1 MHCLYEENKELQQR
15 IDKLEEENKM
25 YAQLKDEYEDIINK
39 AIKYIEYDLEI
50 TEHLYDSGSYD
61 TNYIREELLE
71 ILKGS
76 DKE

>member
-39 AIKYIEYDLEI
+39 ATEWVNNHTYTYKLKNIEVYDWDNLSNPKI
-50 TEHLYDSGSYD
+50 
-61 TNYIREELLE
+61 LLA
-71 ILKGS
+71 ILKG
-76 DKE
+76 EE

>member
-1 MHCLYEENKELQQR
+1 MIEVDYNEYKETIAENMKLIVENNKLQQR
-15 IDKLEEENKM
+15 IDK
-25 YAQLKDEYEDIINK
+25 
-39 AIKYIEYDLEI
+39 AIKHIEYDLEI

-76 DKE
+76 EK